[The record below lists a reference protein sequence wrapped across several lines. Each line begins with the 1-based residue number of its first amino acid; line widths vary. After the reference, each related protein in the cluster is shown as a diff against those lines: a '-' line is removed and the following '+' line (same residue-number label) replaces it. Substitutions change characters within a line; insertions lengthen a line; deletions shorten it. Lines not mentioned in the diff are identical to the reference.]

1 LSGVWLAR
9 VLGVFDRLRGVSF
22 LILFGLYVALV
33 ASAWLILN
41 YGLLTTVRFDASMFH
56 PFRRD
61 LALHTLAFAS
71 LTLPALCLFR
81 PKAMVL
87 AGCLGFGVMLE
98 LAQFFSLRREPSL
111 ADVAADAL
119 GIAVAGLIYLVLLR
133 VAPVLVPARSD
144 AGAA

>member
-1 LSGVWLAR
+1 LSGVLLVR
-9 VLGVFDRLRGVSF
+9 VLGVLDRFRGVSF
-22 LILFGLYVALV
+22 LILFGLYLVLV
-33 ASAWLILN
+33 ASAWLILK

-61 LALHTLAFAS
+61 LALHTFAS

-81 PKAMVL
+81 QKVLVL

-111 ADVAADAL
+111 ADVAADTL